1 MTSLITTLTSI
12 FTFLTSS
19 FATILGMFT
28 TEPILMF
35 LFGIMVTG
43 AIIGLSMRVI
53 SRR

>member
-1 MTSLITTLTSI
+1 MTELITSLTSI
-12 FTFLTSS
+12 FTFLTGS
-19 FATILGMFT
+19 FATVLAMFT
-28 TEPILMF
+28 SEPILMF